1 MSAPPIEVVLL
12 RQVAGYLA
20 TPLFLV
26 DEDGTLEYY
35 NEPAELLL
43 GHRYEETGQMPL
55 EEWGKTFAP
64 TDSLGR
70 AMPPGDL
77 PLARAL
83 TERTPSQGS
92 FFIRGLDGISRHLS
106 VTAVP
111 LEGPGGTDLG
121 ALAIVW
127 ALGFT
132 FGMLWVIDRVTTIR
146 VTDET
151 ETLGLDEGLHG
162 EAAYAGV

>member
-1 MSAPPIEVVLL
+1 MVALVTQQPVELILL
-12 RQVAGYLA
+12 KQVAGYLA
-20 TPLFLV
+20 TPMFLV
-26 DEDGTLEYY
+26 DPDGNLLYY
-35 NEPAELLL
+35 NEPAEELL
-43 GHRYEETGQMPL
+43 GSRYEETGQMPL
-55 EEWGKTFAP
+55 EEWGTAFSP

-83 TERTPSQGS
+83 TDRTPTQGS

-121 ALAIVW
+121 ALAIFW
-127 ALGFT
+127 ALP
-132 FGMLWVIDRVTTIR
+132 RQ
-146 VTDET
+146 
-151 ETLGLDEGLHG
+151 
-162 EAAYAGV
+162 

>member
-1 MSAPPIEVVLL
+1 MVALVTQQPVELILL
-12 RQVAGYLA
+12 KQVAGYLA
-20 TPLFLV
+20 TPMFLV
-26 DEDGTLEYY
+26 DPDGNLLYY
-35 NEPAELLL
+35 NEPAEELL

-55 EEWGKTFAP
+55 EEWRRTFSP

-83 TERTPSQGS
+83 AERTPSQGS

-121 ALAIVW
+121 ALAIFW
-127 ALGFT
+127 ALP
-132 FGMLWVIDRVTTIR
+132 RR
-146 VTDET
+146 
-151 ETLGLDEGLHG
+151 
-162 EAAYAGV
+162 